1 MTPGVGIL
9 ISEGVEAKMVIVYW
23 YNAVEIGL
31 IKYTFRGEDTDI
43 IRVGGGVL
51 MKRNLFESFSLH
63 IFLKAS
69 ILLL

>member
-43 IRVGGGVL
+43 IRVGGGGVNE
-51 MKRNLFESFSLH
+51 KEF
-63 IFLKAS
+63 I
-69 ILLL
+69 